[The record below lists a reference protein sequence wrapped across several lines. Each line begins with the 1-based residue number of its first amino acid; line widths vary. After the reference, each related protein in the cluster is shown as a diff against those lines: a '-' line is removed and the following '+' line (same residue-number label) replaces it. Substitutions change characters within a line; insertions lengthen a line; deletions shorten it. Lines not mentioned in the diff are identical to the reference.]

1 MYTSDIQDRWAN
13 RQVSLSLSLS
23 SSPSPSLP
31 LSPSP
36 SLSLSPNPSLSL
48 SPSLSPPPSASPS
61 FSPSP
66 PMCSGGKREQWGHL
80 RNCKEEPGVG
90 KGCIETATV
99 RRGLSGHAEVRGP
112 SLCPWEQAGSTAWVE
127 RKLNWCRLTWRKEA
141 NRQAMSLLGM
151 KTPEFSGKI

>member
-1 MYTSDIQDRWAN
+1 MSKQAGLFF
-13 RQVSLSLSLS
+13 SLSVFISISIFTSLS
-23 SSPSPSLP
+23 ISISFSLP
-31 LSPSP
+31 KSISF
-36 SLSLSPNPSLSL
+36 SLSISLST
-48 SPSLSPPPSASPS
+48 PSASPS

-66 PMCSGGKREQWGHL
+66 SMCSGGRREQWGHL
-80 RNCKEEPGVG
+80 GNCKEEPGVG

-99 RRGLSGHAEVRGP
+99 RRGLSGRVEVRGP